1 MGKRS
6 IVFLIALFT
15 FAATFFFQHGSTGSE
30 NLDSLHS
37 LTTRAQ
43 ELLAQPTVVYSGSQS
58 VIGDSLLERPVVF
71 KAIPIAGETQY
82 MKVWVTAY
90 SSDPAQTDD
99 TPFVTASGSVVRDGV
114 AAANFLPI
122 GTKFRLPEMFGEKVF
137 VVEDRMNTRYNN
149 QHIVDIWFE
158 GTAQAIDFGKRVGTI
173 EVL

>member
-6 IVFLIALFT
+6 IVFAIALFT
-15 FAATFFFQHGSTGSE
+15 FAATFFFQNGSGGDD
-30 NLDSLHS
+30 LDSLHS

-43 ELLAQPTVVYSGSQS
+43 ELLAQPTVVHSGSRA

-71 KAIPIAGETQY
+71 KAIPIAGDTSY

-90 SSDPAQTDD
+90 TSDPAQTDD
-99 TPFVTASGSVVRDGV
+99 TPFITASGSMVRDGV

-122 GTKFRLPEMFGEKVF
+122 GTQFRIPDMFGDKVF

-158 GTAQAIDFGKRVGTI
+158 GKEQAIDFGKRVGMI
-173 EVL
+173 ELL